1 MQSKSNPL
9 LNRRFHV
16 LPYTRRGRA
25 VAALPDTS
33 ESIYLLL
40 DTFHADPDPGIR
52 KQVVLTLKKRL
63 KVETPAQLAAA
74 LQTYPN
80 LTRLALSQQQ
90 IEDALRWHL
99 SS

>member
-1 MQSKSNPL
+1 MQSKTNPL

-33 ESIYLLL
+33 ESIHLLL
-40 DTFHADPDPGIR
+40 DAFHADPDPGIR
-52 KQVVLTLKKRL
+52 KQVVLTLTKRL
-63 KVETPAQLAAA
+63 KVETPPQLAAA
-74 LQTYPN
+74 LIKINPQ
-80 LTRLALSQQQ
+80 LALSQQQ